1 MFFKNV
7 SNVGVLSTATCGGRS
22 IGVRCKLV
30 HIFVQTLDTNHDLLA
45 SQWPDIDQR
54 CTLYGIKLHLA
65 HGPS

>member
-1 MFFKNV
+1 V
-7 SNVGVLSTATCGGRS
+7 
-22 IGVRCKLV
+22 VRCKLV
-30 HIFVQTLDTNHDLLA
+30 HIFVQILDTNHDLLA